1 MTILTHSSSA
11 RHGRHDKE
19 PQDLL
24 IRLIDWVIAAMERG
38 RQRRALAALSDY
50 QLHDLGLSRS
60 DVAEET
66 AKPFWRA

>member
-1 MTILTHSSSA
+1 MTILTHSRSA
-11 RHGRHDKE
+11 RHDRHDKE

-24 IRLIDWVIAAMERG
+24 IRLIDWVIEAMERG
-38 RQRRALAALSDY
+38 RQRRTLAALSDY